1 MGGVQKRD
9 NICGKR
15 GFLLDSLR
23 FFILKLI
30 HVGVQFMKHR
40 VYIAVLL
47 VFIYLPVG
55 FFMQKSAIGQTSG
68 QEVFDKLTD
77 FQKSLRDWM
86 LNIDNLGVQFS
97 ALNKDVK
104 ETIAPLKESSKII
117 KDIEERV
124 NKFASRLEKVEQV
137 TSLED
142 VKNTLDSFGKT
153 FDVFKKLFSD
163 LKKRVEDQEVKTTV
177 LEKKYHEAEVP
188 LAPFKKAL
196 EDINKLVA
204 DKFAEQEK
212 VLTAAEVNIKTRTE
226 ALDQQIKNF
235 EELDRRVKNLESQ
248 GVIYQGTA
256 TAVAVTSPPEVKAT
270 PITEAVGTETV
281 VAAKEEPVVRGPSPG
296 EEGFDEAGEGFYV
309 RNVKLLPFGSSA
321 QIEGEIKNLSGKD
334 QSIANFEI
342 KVYDKTDLVLFMQD
356 FSIRS
361 FKNEAIRKFNEII
374 TGYSPVD
381 IARYEVLAKRRY

>member
-1 MGGVQKRD
+1 
-9 NICGKR
+9 
-15 GFLLDSLR
+15 
-23 FFILKLI
+23 
-30 HVGVQFMKHR
+30 MKHW

-86 LNIDNLGVQFS
+86 RNIDNLGVQFS
-97 ALNKDVK
+97 ELNKDVK

-177 LEKKYHEAEVP
+177 LEKKYHETEAP

-196 EDINKLVA
+196 EDINKLVT

-212 VLTAAEVNIKTRTE
+212 VLAAAEVNIKTRTE
-226 ALDQQIKNF
+226 ALDQQVKIF

-248 GVIYQGTA
+248 GVVSSGTV
-256 TAVAVTSPPEVKAT
+256 TAVAVSVPPEVKAS
-270 PITEAVGTETV
+270 PISEAVGTETV
-281 VAAKEEPVVRGPSPG
+281 VAAKEEPVTRGPSPE
-296 EEGFDEAGEGFYV
+296 EEGFNEIGDGFYV
-309 RNVKLLPFGSSA
+309 RAVNLLPFGSSA

-342 KVYDKTDLVLFMQD
+342 KVYDKTDLVLFKQD

-374 TGYSPVD
+374 TGYSPAD
-381 IARYEVLAKRRY
+381 IARYEVVAKRRY

>member
-1 MGGVQKRD
+1 
-9 NICGKR
+9 
-15 GFLLDSLR
+15 
-23 FFILKLI
+23 
-30 HVGVQFMKHR
+30 MKHR

-117 KDIEERV
+117 KDMEERV

-212 VLTAAEVNIKTRTE
+212 VLAAAEVNIKTRTE
-226 ALDQQIKNF
+226 ALDQQIKIF
-235 EELDRRVKNLESQ
+235 EELDRRVKNFERQ
-248 GVIYQGTA
+248 GVVPSGTV
-256 TAVAVTSPPEVKAT
+256 TAMAVSAHPEVKAT
-270 PITEAVGTETV
+270 PIAEAVGTETV
-281 VAAKEEPVVRGPSPG
+281 AVVKEEPVESGPSP
-296 EEGFDEAGEGFYV
+296 EKEGFNDAGEGFYV

>member
-1 MGGVQKRD
+1 
-9 NICGKR
+9 
-15 GFLLDSLR
+15 
-23 FFILKLI
+23 
-30 HVGVQFMKHR
+30 MKHW

-47 VFIYLPVG
+47 VFIYLPVVL
-55 FFMQKSAIGQTSG
+55 FVQKSAIGQTSG

-86 LNIDNLGVQFS
+86 RNIDNLSAQFS
-97 ALNKDVK
+97 ELNKDVK

-117 KDIEERV
+117 KDLEGKM
-124 NKFASRLEKVEQV
+124 NKIVSRLEKVEQV
-137 TSLED
+137 TSIED

-177 LEKKYHEAEVP
+177 LEKKYQEAETP

-196 EDINKLVA
+196 EDINKLVT

-212 VLTAAEVNIKTRTE
+212 ILAAAEVNIKTRTE
-226 ALDQQIKNF
+226 ALDQQIKIF
-235 EELDRRVKNLESQ
+235 EEFDRRVKNLERR
-248 GVIYQGTA
+248 GVVSSGTA
-256 TAVAVTSPPEVKAT
+256 TAAVVVASPEVKVT
-270 PITEAVGTETV
+270 PVAEAVGTETV
-281 VAAKEEPVVRGPSPG
+281 VAAKEEPVAREPSPE
-296 EEGFDEAGEGFYV
+296 EEGFNEAGEGFYV

-342 KVYDKTDLVLFMQD
+342 KVYDKKDLVLFMQD

>member
-1 MGGVQKRD
+1 
-9 NICGKR
+9 
-15 GFLLDSLR
+15 
-23 FFILKLI
+23 
-30 HVGVQFMKHR
+30 MKHR
-40 VYIAVLL
+40 IYIVVLL

-55 FFMQKSAIGQTSG
+55 FFMQKIAIGQTSG

-97 ALNKDVK
+97 ELNKDVK

-177 LEKKYHEAEVP
+177 LEKKYHDAEVP

-212 VLTAAEVNIKTRTE
+212 VIAAAEVNIKTRTE
-226 ALDQQIKNF
+226 ALDQQIKIF
-235 EELDRRVKNLESQ
+235 EELDRRMKNLESQ
-248 GVIYQGTA
+248 GVVYQGTA
-256 TAVAVTSPPEVKAT
+256 TAVAVASPPEVKAT

-281 VAAKEEPVVRGPSPG
+281 VAAKEEPVVRGPSPE
-296 EEGFDEAGEGFYV
+296 EEGFNEAGEGFYV

-342 KVYDKTDLVLFMQD
+342 KVYDKMDLVLFMQD

>member
-1 MGGVQKRD
+1 
-9 NICGKR
+9 
-15 GFLLDSLR
+15 
-23 FFILKLI
+23 
-30 HVGVQFMKHR
+30 MKYC

-86 LNIDNLGVQFS
+86 RNIDNLGVQFS
-97 ALNKDVK
+97 ELNKDVK

-117 KDIEERV
+117 KDIEEKV

-137 TSLED
+137 TSIED

-204 DKFAEQEK
+204 EKFAEQEK
-212 VLTAAEVNIKTRTE
+212 VLAAAEVNIKTRTE

-235 EELDRRVKNLESQ
+235 EELGRRVKNLESQ
-248 GVIYQGTA
+248 GVVVSSGTV
-256 TAVAVTSPPEVKAT
+256 TAVAVSAPPEVKAS
-270 PITEAVGTETV
+270 PVAEAVGTETV
-281 VAAKEEPVVRGPSPG
+281 VAVKEEPVARGPSPE
-296 EEGFDEAGEGFYV
+296 EEGFNEAGEGFYV
-309 RNVKLLPFGSSA
+309 RNIKLLPFGSSA

-342 KVYDKTDLVLFMQD
+342 KVYDKTDLVLFRQD

-374 TGYSPVD
+374 AGYSPVD
-381 IARYEVLAKRRY
+381 IVRYEVLAKRRY